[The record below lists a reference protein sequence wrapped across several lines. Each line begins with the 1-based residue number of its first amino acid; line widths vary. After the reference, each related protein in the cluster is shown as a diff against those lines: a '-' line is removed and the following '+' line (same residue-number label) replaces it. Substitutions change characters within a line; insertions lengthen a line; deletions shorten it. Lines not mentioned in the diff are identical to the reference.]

1 MSDNSPQKLNVVIYW
16 HMHQPEYRDLRN
28 GEYHLPWTYLH
39 TIKDYVDMVAHI
51 ENNVAAKAVV
61 NFAPV
66 LLEQI
71 DDYAHQ
77 LDDYLNHGKAL
88 RDPLLAA
95 LADPV
100 TLLDA
105 EHRVFI
111 IKCCLRANKERLVDR
126 YPVFKTLSEMAEAAL
141 LKKDTLCYHSE
152 QFFVDLLVWYHVAW
166 TAETVV
172 ETDQRIISL
181 IKKERNFSIHDRH
194 LLIEMYSEMI
204 GGVIGRYRALAEAGR
219 IELSM
224 TPYAHPIV
232 PLLIDIQSASQAM
245 PDAELPLSKEYPDG
259 LSRSRWHMEKGI
271 KTFKHFF
278 GFNPKG
284 CWPSEGSISEE
295 TIKLCSDLGI
305 KWLASGESVLRNSL
319 EKSSLDEAEC
329 IHSAY
334 QLQSTTTS
342 CFFRDDG
349 LSDLIGFKYSTWH
362 ADDAVANLI
371 TNLESIAEK
380 CADKPEAIVS
390 IILDGENAWEYYPQN
405 GFYFLKALYDK
416 LSHHENLKL
425 TTYSDYLALYSEK
438 KVLTEIVAG
447 SWVYGSFSTWIGEK
461 DKNRAWDMLVEAK
474 HTYDKVVQSKVLTEQ
489 EFKAAEMQ
497 LATCESSDWFWWF
510 GEYNSSESVSAFDE
524 QYRLH
529 LSNLYQLLKV
539 EPPEY
544 LSHAFSFG
552 TGAAP
557 AMGGVMLPGKHSS

>member
-1 MSDNSPQKLNVVIYW
+1 MLDNESHKLNVVLYW

-39 TIKDYVDMVAHI
+39 TIKDYVDMVVHI
-51 ENNVAAKAVV
+51 ENNSAAKAVV

-88 RDPLLAA
+88 RDPLLSA

-100 TLLDA
+100 MLLDDG
-105 EHRVFI
+105 HRVFI
-111 IKCCLRANKERLVDR
+111 IKSCLRANKERLVDR
-126 YPVFKTLSEMAEAAL
+126 YPVFKILSEMAETAL
-141 LKKDTLCYHSE
+141 IKRDTLCYHSE
-152 QFFVDLLVWYHVAW
+152 QFFVDLIVWYHLAW
-166 TAETVV
+166 TAETYI
-172 ETDQRIISL
+172 ENDKRLKTL
-181 IKKERNFSIHDRH
+181 IKKGRNFTIHDRH
-194 LLIEMYSEMI
+194 LLIEIYSEMI
-204 GGVIGRYRALAEAGR
+204 GGVIKRYKDLAEAGR

-224 TPYAHPIV
+224 TPYAHPIL
-232 PLLIDIQSASQAM
+232 PLLIDLQSAKQAM
-245 PDAELPLSKEYPDG
+245 PDVELPLSESYPDG
-259 LSRSRWHMEKGI
+259 LSRSRWHMQKGI
-271 KTFKHFF
+271 EVFKRFF
-278 GFNPKG
+278 GFQPNG
-284 CWPSEGSISEE
+284 CWPSEGSISQE
-295 TIKLCSDLGI
+295 TIELCSELNI

-319 EKSSLDEAEC
+319 EKSSMDIGDC

-334 QLQSTTTS
+334 QLQSTNNS

-362 ADDAVANLI
+362 ADDAVANLVV
-371 TNLESIAEK
+371 NLEKIAQK
-380 CADKPEAIVS
+380 CKNKPNAIVS

-405 GFYFLKALYDK
+405 GFHFLKALYEK
-416 LSHHENLKL
+416 LSHHDDLCL
-425 TTYSDYLALYSEK
+425 TTYSDYLELHAEK
-438 KVLTEIVAG
+438 KTLTNIVAG

-474 HTYDKVVQSKVLTEQ
+474 NTYDKVMQSKCLTED
-489 EFKAAEMQ
+489 EIKAAEMQ

-529 LSNLYQLLKV
+529 LSNLYQLLKI

-544 LSHAFSFG
+544 LGHAFTFG
-552 TGAAP
+552 TGDP
-557 AMGGVMLPGKHSS
+557 AMGGVMLPGQHS